1 MSVATGARTSFEK
14 FILDRQKELS
24 KKLGKKD
31 YQITPEEYNKA
42 VNEFFGPI
50 PLPEGAVE
58 VSRTPTEL
66 IYKGS
71 DGRTYR
77 AFRNTDSNLGIDV
90 GRIETD
96 LSQIPGAPQGSLIAN
111 QSSAGE
117 QDFAKQL
124 QQMISDYFS
133 NNFNSN
139 KSPAEQAGTQPWLD
153 ALFKNAQ
160 QLGQTPTLAGL
171 DPETRAS
178 LQAIT
183 DANLAQLNQQFN
195 DQSGSLAAQLF
206 GRGINRSS
214 VAATQAGR
222 LLQGQG
228 LVQQQALSDAAQREL
243 AVRQLLTSLG
253 QQGLV
258 SAGEQYTS
266 GGNLALG
273 SYNAN
278 NQQLNQ
284 GIALLQNLLQQA
296 LQRETAGVSLGLE
309 QQQIKNQAKQFDKN
323 YGLAQAQYETAA
335 AQARKAAHR
344 HLIGSILS
352 GIASVAAA
360 PFTGGASLIGLG
372 GLLGGGGLGGQ
383 TDQYN
388 TNVGN
393 IVSGSAPG

>member
-24 KKLGKKD
+24 KTLGKKD

-124 QQMISDYFS
+124 QQMVSDYFS
-133 NNFNSN
+133 NNFNSG
-139 KSPAEQAGTQPWLD
+139 KSPAEQAGTQQWLD

-309 QQQIKNQAKQFDKN
+309 QQQIKNQANQFDKN

-335 AQARKAAHR
+335 AQARQAAHR
-344 HLIGSILS
+344 QLVGSILS

-372 GLLGGGGLGGQ
+372 GLLGGGLGGQ

>member
-24 KKLGKKD
+24 KTLGKKD

-124 QQMISDYFS
+124 QQMVSDYFS
-133 NNFNSN
+133 NNFNSG
-139 KSPAEQAGTQPWLD
+139 KSPAEQAGTQQWLD

-253 QQGLV
+253 QQGLM

-309 QQQIKNQAKQFDKN
+309 QQQIKNQANQFDKN

-335 AQARKAAHR
+335 AQARQAAR
-344 HLIGSILS
+344 RQLVGSILS

-372 GLLGGGGLGGQ
+372 GLLGGGLGGQ

>member
-124 QQMISDYFS
+124 QQMVSDYFS
-133 NNFNSN
+133 NNFNSG
-139 KSPAEQAGTQPWLD
+139 KSPAEQAGTQQWLD

-253 QQGLV
+253 QQGLM

-309 QQQIKNQAKQFDKN
+309 QQQIKNQANQFDKN

-335 AQARKAAHR
+335 AQARQAAR
-344 HLIGSILS
+344 RQLVGSILS

-372 GLLGGGGLGGQ
+372 GLLGGGLGGQ

>member
-24 KKLGKKD
+24 KTLGKKD

-124 QQMISDYFS
+124 QQMVSDYFS
-133 NNFNSN
+133 NNFNSG
-139 KSPAEQAGTQPWLD
+139 KSPAEQAGTQQWLD

-309 QQQIKNQAKQFDKN
+309 QQQIKNQANQFDKN

-335 AQARKAAHR
+335 AQARQAAR
-344 HLIGSILS
+344 RQLVGSILS

-372 GLLGGGGLGGQ
+372 GLLGGGLGGQ